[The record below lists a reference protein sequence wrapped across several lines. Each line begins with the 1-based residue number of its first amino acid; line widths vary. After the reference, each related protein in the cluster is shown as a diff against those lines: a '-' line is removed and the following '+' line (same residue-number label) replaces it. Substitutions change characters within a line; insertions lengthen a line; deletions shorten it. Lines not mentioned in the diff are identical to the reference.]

1 MRTQCNVSIEAEFLQ
16 KNVDGTYT
24 YVGELPIQLSS
35 NGVSSNGPKIF
46 NGHTLTICR
55 NQYSESTAQL
65 RMHAYFDV
73 DSSHAK
79 NCSCGVC
86 CSSFVSLPAS
96 AAECNCQSETLR
108 NAMDEKC
115 TIS

>member
-1 MRTQCNVSIEAEFLQ
+1 MHTKCNVSIEAEFLQ

-35 NGVSSNGPKIF
+35 NGVSSNGPKIVSG
-46 NGHTLTICR
+46 NTLTICR
-55 NQYSESTAQL
+55 NQYTESTTQL
-65 RMHAYFDV
+65 RMHAYYDV
-73 DSSHAK
+73 DLSHAK

-86 CSSFVSLPAS
+86 GSSFEFLPPS
-96 AAECNCQSETLR
+96 VVECDCQSETLR
-108 NAMDEKC
+108 DAMDEKC